1 MPARMLA
8 TTWRER
14 GPAGCAR
21 KLSAATRMALPPLV
35 RRRRTAAGVAAYFDL
50 ITDDGR
56 LFYGESFHL
65 GYFRTG
71 SETLPQALE
80 AHTDLVAGM
89 ARLQTGQHVLDVGC
103 GIGAPALRI
112 AERFGCQVTAVNT
125 SHEQLRQGKRLVEER
140 RMSRRVHIGRGD
152 ARALDFPDASFDA
165 IVCLEAA
172 GDICVVEEDKAQLV
186 RELHRVLRSGGHVGF
201 SDLAMRTC
209 PTPEDD
215 RVLKAVLYHSG
226 AELVSD
232 WTALFGRHGF
242 TVVDSRDI
250 IADTMPTW
258 DCIRAIYDQRS
269 VEVAHR
275 YGKRIAG
282 RTRAQIDR
290 IPKILT
296 SHATFPVLSMRK

>member
-1 MPARMLA
+1 MLA

-21 KLSAATRMALPPLV
+21 KLSAAARMALPPLV
-35 RRRRTAAGVAAYFDL
+35 RGRRTAAGVAAYFDL

-71 SETLPQALE
+71 SEALAQALE
-80 AHTDLVAGM
+80 AHTDLVAEM
-89 ARLQTGQHVLDVGC
+89 ARLHTGQHVLDVGC

-112 AERFGCQVTAVNT
+112 AERFGCHVTAVNT

-140 RMSRRVHIGRGD
+140 GMARRVHIAKGD
-152 ARALDFPDASFDA
+152 ARALDFSDASFDA

-172 GDICVVEEDKAQLV
+172 GDICVAEEDKARLV
-186 RELHRVLRSGGHVGF
+186 RELHRVLRPGGYVGF

-209 PTPEDD
+209 PKPEDD

-232 WTALFGRHGF
+232 WAALFARHGF
-242 TVVDSRDI
+242 TVVDRRDI

-258 DCIRAIYDQRS
+258 DRIRAVYDQRS
-269 VEVAHR
+269 AEVSHR
-275 YGKRIAG
+275 YGKRIAD
-282 RTRAQIDR
+282 RIRAQIDS
-290 IPKILT
+290 IPTILANN
-296 SHATFPVLSMRK
+296 ATFPALSVRK